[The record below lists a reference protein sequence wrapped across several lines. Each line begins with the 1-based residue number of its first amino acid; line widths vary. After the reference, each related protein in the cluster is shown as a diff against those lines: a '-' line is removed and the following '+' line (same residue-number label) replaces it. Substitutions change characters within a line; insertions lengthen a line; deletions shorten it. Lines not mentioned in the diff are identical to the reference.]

1 MKYKQLILGILIG
14 VVGVLGF
21 RWVNSFFGYDE
32 LHIESRGYFQYILH
46 SDLDCE
52 NIREVITKSIYD
64 EVEIVRELQSHT
76 TRCHKCMR
84 KQIEERTIENL

>member
-21 RWVNSFFGYDE
+21 RWVNSFFGYNE
-32 LHIESRGYFQYILH
+32 LHIEKRSYYQDILH

-64 EVEIVRELQSHT
+64 EVEVVRVLQSHI

-84 KQIEERTIENL
+84 KQKEERTIENL